1 MQRMQKRSMQSESA
15 NRRRTDNTMVKK
27 GQTTNNGRQNITH
40 SSNDTGT

>member
-1 MQRMQKRSMQSESA
+1 MVVKFEG
-15 NRRRTDNTMVKK
+15 TTHPFPCPNTMVKK